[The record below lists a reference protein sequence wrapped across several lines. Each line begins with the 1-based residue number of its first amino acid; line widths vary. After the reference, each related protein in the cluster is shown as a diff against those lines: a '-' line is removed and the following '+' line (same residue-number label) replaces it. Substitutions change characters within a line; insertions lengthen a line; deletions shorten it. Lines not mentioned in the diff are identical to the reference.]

1 MANDPARSA
10 DPKRPRDG
18 GPAGTDDVPGSTDE
32 VLAEPDRA
40 PAGSDEAASDDRAKA
55 GDRATTSGDEYVPH
69 FESIGMPALRA
80 LAHPLRVEIMNELS
94 DFGPATASMLAERL
108 GESSGATSYHLR
120 QLAKHEIIVED
131 DERGKGRERWWRM
144 APGGITLG
152 GPESLETPAG
162 REVTEQVALGWQ
174 QNNERRLNTFVRR
187 GLETFGMEWMEA
199 SALSTSHLEV
209 SLDQLGELVTE
220 YYRMLNRLKE
230 KWKAEPEEGRKRI
243 QAQFNAFPLV
253 EQEER

>member
-1 MANDPARSA
+1 MPNDEPTPAEA
-10 DPKRPRDG
+10 
-18 GPAGTDDVPGSTDE
+18 TDQYE
-32 VLAEPDRA
+32 
-40 PAGSDEAASDDRAKA
+40 
-55 GDRATTSGDEYVPH
+55 PH
-69 FESIGMPALRA
+69 FESLGMPALRA

-131 DERGKGRERWWRM
+131 TERGTGRERWWRM
-144 APGGITLG
+144 APGGVTLG
-152 GPESLETPAG
+152 GPEVLDTAAG

-174 QNNERRLNTFVRR
+174 LNNERRLNAFVRR
-187 GLETFGMEWMEA
+187 GLETFGMEWME
-199 SALSTSHLEV
+199 SATLSTSHLEV
-209 SLDQLGELVTE
+209 TREQLQELATE
-220 YYRMLNRLKE
+220 YYKLMNRLKE
-230 KWKAEPEEGRKRI
+230 KWKTEPSEGRKRV